1 MAKELPYFQFEPA
14 AYLTKDV
21 SFCSLAA
28 QGLFTNICA
37 YYWQRECKLTKQQFL
52 RRLNHINEFN
62 ELIDEGVID
71 LVEEVII
78 IKFLDLQYE
87 KATKTSKTNSTN
99 GSKGGRPK
107 KINPI
112 KTENKPTA
120 LIPLSETK
128 GIREDKRIE
137 DKKIGEKKIEEEF
150 NIDRFYDVN
159 KLNEIYLENDR
170 VVSSIMESQKI
181 SKEVLVS
188 RLKEFTD
195 NLISSGRVQESF
207 REYAK
212 YFLNWN
218 RTSRKKQTT
227 FKATKKNKGYV

>member
-37 YYWQRECKLTKQQFL
+37 YYWQRDCMLTRGQFL
-52 RRLNHINEFN
+52 RRLNHPIEFN
-62 ELIDEGVID
+62 ELIEEGVID
-71 LVEEVII
+71 LVGEVIE

-99 GSKGGRPK
+99 GSKCGRPK
-107 KINPI
+107 KINPT
-112 KTENKPTA
+112 KSENKPTA

-128 GIREDKRIE
+128 GIREDKSKEENKRE
-137 DKKIGEKKIEEEF
+137 DDVF
-150 NIDRFYDVN
+150 DIDRFYDVIE
-159 KLNEIYLENDR
+159 LERLYIENDKIINS
-170 VVSSIMESQKI
+170 VIKSQKI
-181 SKEVLVS
+181 SKEVLFKRLGEFTIMLINS
-188 RLKEFTD
+188 GRLKET
-195 NLISSGRVQESF
+195 F

-212 YFLNWN
+212 YFLSWN
-218 RTSRKKQTT
+218 RTAVKKQST
-227 FKATKKNKGYV
+227 FKPTKKNKGYV